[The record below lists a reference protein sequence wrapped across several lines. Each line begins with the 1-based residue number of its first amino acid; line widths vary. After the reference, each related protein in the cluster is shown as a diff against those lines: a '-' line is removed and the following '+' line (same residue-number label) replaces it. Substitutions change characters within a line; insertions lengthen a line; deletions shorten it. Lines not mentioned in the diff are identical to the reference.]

1 MAMQG
6 RKEFKLDS
14 LIFLPYINDKKS
26 TPKEF
31 PLHLLNDNE
40 VLFSFN
46 EFDTIDIT
54 LDGVQYDVSIDCQ
67 SYIDEKSEVK
77 VCDDMVLHL
86 EPHKVYTISQ
96 NGNFDIGYNPGRYS
110 ICITHKNGFS
120 KTIYFDVVSNY
131 SISELSVVNL
141 AKEIEKLVTGISLD
155 FSRRR
160 IGSETYQA
168 DERGNAFIL
177 KVLTVYYK
185 QFEFACE
192 NVLKLKSSSL
202 ANKVVKDKMLGRQN
216 FASIRKN
223 LTSNDIYSVK
233 KVLVNNDIL
242 PILKNYF
249 DKIYKTLNEINI
261 DFSKEIS
268 NINTKI
274 SNEKED
280 MSSLEKIINDTTT
293 NTRKLISK
301 QNELK
306 SVKGNFDTD
315 IIKRNVFIE
324 WEYAYQRVYK
334 NTLRVLNSIKFS
346 NVVNNGQLDINF
358 CQNKDY
364 NFIKEFTNLIT
375 GNASKLKIDQNEFY
389 ASKKT
394 SQIFELYG
402 LVIIVKALN
411 ELGYELEGNIDFFTK
426 LDSDSKFIFI
436 NKNKRIEVIYDHLCK
451 YYKEAELGEVVN
463 INSRNNKPDYILKY
477 YNDNNLTN
485 MAIVEMKYRS
495 LKNYKDCNE
504 GPLDYTVNDYYQLAC
519 FEEPDKFPKRLVSN
533 VVIIYPSKEKA
544 EYIRGFARFLSFNPA
559 RKIENNETFHTLKK
573 LLDK

>member
-1 MAMQG
+1 MQG

-14 LIFLPYINDKKS
+14 LIFLPYINNKKS
-26 TPKEF
+26 NPKEF

-54 LDGVQYDVSIDCQ
+54 LDGFQYDVSIDCQ
-67 SYIDEKSEVK
+67 AYIDENGELK

-96 NGNFDIGYNPGRYS
+96 NGNFDIGYNPGQYS
-110 ICITHKNGFS
+110 IHIKHKNGFS
-120 KTIYFDVVSNY
+120 KTIYFDVISNN
-131 SISELSVVNL
+131 SISEQSVVNL
-141 AKEIEKLVTGISLD
+141 AKAIEKLVTGISLD

-160 IGSETYQA
+160 IGTETYQA
-168 DERGNAFIL
+168 DEHSNAFIL
-177 KVLTVYYK
+177 KTLTLYYK
-185 QFEFACE
+185 KFESACE
-192 NVLKLKSSSL
+192 NVLKLNSTSIT
-202 ANKVVKDKMLGRQN
+202 NRVVKDKMLGRQN

-242 PILKNYF
+242 PILNKYF
-249 DKIYKTLNEINI
+249 IKIYKTLSKINI

-268 NINTKI
+268 NISVKI
-274 SNEKED
+274 SSENKD
-280 MSSLEKIINDTTT
+280 ISSLEEIINDSTT
-293 NTRKLISK
+293 NNRKLISK

-306 SVKGNFDTD
+306 SVKSNFDAD
-315 IIKRNVFIE
+315 IKKRNVFVE
-324 WEYAYQRVYK
+324 WANAYQSVYK
-334 NTLRVLNSIKFS
+334 NTIRVLNSTKLS
-346 NVVNNGQLDINF
+346 NVVTNSELDISLS
-358 CQNKDY
+358 QNRDY

-375 GNASKLKIDQNEFY
+375 GNDSKLKIDQNEFY

-436 NKNKRIEVIYDHLCK
+436 NNNKRIEVIYDHLCK

-477 YNDNNLTN
+477 YNNNNLTN

-519 FEEPDKFPKRLVSN
+519 FEHVNEFPKRLVSD
-533 VVIIYPSKEKA
+533 VVIIYPSQEKA
-544 EYIRGFARFLSFNPA
+544 EYRRGFARFLSFNPA
-559 RKIENNETFHTLKK
+559 RKIENNETFKTLINILKK
-573 LLDK
+573 